1 MPYCEGKILK
11 AKWLRKKNKDC
22 DWEKKKENRTLKK
35 IFAMRSFI
43 TSNNSERLYNRV
55 WSSYSKM
62 WSCCTRRGHYGSLS

>member
-22 DWEKKKENRTLKK
+22 DRGKKKNFKK